1 MAFKKLFGDFA
12 DKNFSDLWAE
22 LNRRIEA
29 GFSESGDGGL
39 IHLNWATDDLA
50 ADGVQ
55 KAVGIDGSLLPRS
68 PGFTWGG
75 VGGQSDK
82 PIQVGQTFTPKRV
95 VFAVDNAPGVGLS
108 FTAGILVNGVVWV
121 SRTFQP
127 AEQNSFIEVLPPGD
141 ILQGS
146 LVSAYVVRTGDAA
159 SSRCVV
165 TLVGTPVTP

>member
-1 MAFKKLFGDFA
+1 MAFKKLFADFA
-12 DKNFSDLWAE
+12 DKNHSDLWAE

-29 GFSESGDGGL
+29 AFSESGDGGL
-39 IHLNWATDDLA
+39 IQLHWATDDID

-55 KAVGIDGSLLPRS
+55 KAVGVDGSLLPRS

-75 VGGQSDK
+75 VAGQSDK

-95 VFAVDNAPGVGLS
+95 VFAVDNAPGVVG

-121 SRTFQP
+121 SRTFWP
-127 AEQNSFIEVLPPGD
+127 AEQNSFTEVLPPGD

-146 LVSAYVVRTGDAA
+146 LVSAYVVRSGDAA